1 MNENVSRRAAGLDE
15 RCASRSIAIEYARER
30 RFFERKDVEVEKKEI
45 RNNEEKR
52 GVSGSRQQ
60 NETESREA
68 GGKQKRKSEKMR
80 AADRRSRT
88 AGDRVA
94 AENGG

>member
-1 MNENVSRRAAGLDE
+1 MNENDSRRAAGLDE
-15 RCASRSIAIEYARER
+15 RCASRSIAIDYARER

-52 GVSGSRQQ
+52 GVSGKAAERDV
-60 NETESREA
+60 ESREA
-68 GGKQKRKSEKMR
+68 GEEKRKSEKMR